1 MALSGS
7 SRLAPLFIR
16 VAAGAIL
23 MYHGYD
29 KCITNDIQ
37 KFVDFTSS
45 FGLPYND
52 ILAQVAAWGELIG
65 GGMLIL
71 GLGTRLAALVNA
83 GTMVVALWKVHLG
96 SDIIA
101 GLQNLKEYE
110 FPLALLSICLAL
122 IFTGGGA
129 LSVDSFVSGKKHS
142 SPPGP

>member
-16 VAAGAIL
+16 VAAGAIF
-23 MYHGYD
+23 MYHGYE
-29 KCITNDIQ
+29 KCITKDVQ
-37 KFVDFTSS
+37 DFVNFTSS
-45 FGLPYND
+45 YNLPYND
-52 ILAQVAAWGELIG
+52 ILAPLAAWGELIG

-83 GTMVVALWKVHLG
+83 GTMFVAIWKAHLG
-96 SDIIA
+96 SDIVA

-110 FPLALLSICLAL
+110 LPLALLSICLAL
-122 IFTGGGA
+122 VFTGGGA
-129 LSVDSFVSGKKHS
+129 LSVDSFVAGKKHS

>member
-16 VAAGAIL
+16 VAAGAIF

-29 KCITNDIQ
+29 KCIANDVQ
-37 KFVDFTSS
+37 EFVDSTSG

-52 ILAQVAAWGELIG
+52 ILALVAAWGELIG

-83 GTMVVALWKVHLG
+83 GTMFVGIWKVHLG
-96 SDIIA
+96 SDIVA

-110 FPLALLSICLAL
+110 QPLALLAICLAL